1 MMRPALTPEARE
13 NQLVSLAVDLAEK
26 QLREGTAS
34 SQVITH
40 YLKLGSTKR
49 KNRKRDFGKTEGTD
63 RGKDT
68 ESEIY

>member
-1 MMRPALTPEARE
+1 MTMLLNE
-13 NQLVSLAVDLAEK
+13 
-26 QLREGTAS
+26 
-34 SQVITH
+34 
-40 YLKLGSTKR
+40 R